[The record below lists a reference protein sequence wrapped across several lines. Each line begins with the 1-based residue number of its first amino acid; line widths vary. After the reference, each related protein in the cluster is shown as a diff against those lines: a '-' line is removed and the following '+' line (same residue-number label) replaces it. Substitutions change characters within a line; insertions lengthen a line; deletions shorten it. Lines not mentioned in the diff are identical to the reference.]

1 MPRTPAADRP
11 ALTRETIIDAATRLA
26 DEHGI
31 ESVTMRR
38 VGAEVGIEA
47 MSLYHHVRDKS
58 SLVGGMVDAVVD
70 ELNERIPPPGDEARD
85 DWQGTLRQR
94 ILSARQVMLAHP
106 WAPAVMEQRKGIGPG
121 LVSYY
126 EGVLATLRAGGF
138 SYQLAHRALHALGSR
153 AMGFTQEMFAPQAPA
168 TDGPDE
174 AEQMVAALAEQ
185 APHLVAMI
193 ADGLHQE
200 VEGGL
205 GWCDDQSEFEFALDL
220 LLDGLQAR
228 LDAESRGGR
237 TA

>member
-1 MPRTPAADRP
+1 MSRTAAAADRP
-11 ALTRETIIDAATRLA
+11 LLKREAIIDAAVRLA

-31 ESVTMRR
+31 EAVTMRR
-38 VGAEVGIEA
+38 VGAEVGVEA

-58 SLVGGMVDAVVD
+58 SLVGGMIDAIVD
-70 ELNERIPPPGDEARD
+70 EFNERIPPPGDEARD
-85 DWQGTLRQR
+85 DWQGTMRQR
-94 ILSARQVMLAHP
+94 ILSAREVILAHP
-106 WAPAVMEQRKGIGPG
+106 WAPAVMEQRKGISPG
-121 LVSYY
+121 LITHY

-138 SYQLAHRALHALGSR
+138 SYQLAHQALHALGSR
-153 AMGFTQEMFAPQAPA
+153 AMGFSQEMFAPQAPV

-205 GWCDDQSEFEFALDL
+205 GWCDDQAEFEFALDL

-228 LDAESRGGR
+228 LDAERAAG
-237 TA
+237 